1 MRVLVFGSTGQVA
14 GALARAQW
22 PEDTTLTYLD
32 RQMADLSRPERL
44 GPIVRNH
51 APDVVIIAAA
61 YTNVDAAESEED
73 LAMAVNAAAPAAIAR
88 EAATLSMP
96 VVHFSTDYVFD
107 GEKGEYYE
115 ETDPVGPLNSYG
127 RSKLAG
133 EIAVRAANPQHLI
146 LRTSWV
152 YSALGNSFLRSML
165 RQAASREEVGIVVDQ
180 RGCPTA
186 ANDIAQAIAGTLP
199 SLVNADGAWGTY
211 HLAGGSETTWHGFA
225 EAIFEGLAAR
235 GIPRPRNR
243 PVPTADYATPARRPK
258 NSRLSSELFAQ
269 TFGVRLPGYAAALP
283 AILEEALGAASSS
296 GRAAP

>member
-14 GALARAQW
+14 RALARAPW
-22 PEDTTLTYLD
+22 PKDTTLTYLD
-32 RQMADLSRPERL
+32 RQSADLSRPQRL
-44 GPIVRNH
+44 GPIVRDH
-51 APDVVIIAAA
+51 AADAVIIAAA

-88 EAATLSMP
+88 EAATLSVP

-107 GEKGEYYE
+107 GEKDEWYE
-115 ETDPVGPLNSYG
+115 ETDPVGPLNAYG

-133 EIAVRAANPQHLI
+133 ELAVRDANPRHLI

-152 YSALGNSFLRSML
+152 YSALGKSFLHSML
-165 RQAASREEVGIVVDQ
+165 RQASSREVGIVVDQ

-199 SLVNADGAWGTY
+199 SLVNADGPWGTY

-225 EAIFEGLAAR
+225 EAIFRGLAAR

-243 PVPTADYATPARRPK
+243 PIATADYATPARRPK
-258 NSRLSSELFAQ
+258 NSRLSSELFAR
-269 TFGVRLPGYAAALP
+269 TFGVRLPGYAASLP
-283 AILEEALGAASSS
+283 AILDEALGT
-296 GRAAP
+296 APSTDRVAP